1 MKNEKP
7 FKKDYAL
14 DTYMNEMEW
23 DDACSDARFV
33 LDQMKE
39 RGKTIIW
46 LTAGKIDW
54 QGHSGFKIGTI
65 DEIDDPKGR
74 DGDLWSW
81 ISGIDGDWSLSFVA
95 DFDPVTDSKMYMSC
109 SHHDQPMGGERVVT
123 FYSPKEFYELAREKG
138 MTLKEMQDWVYENS
152 YCEHDQAT
160 SAIIIDCI
168 SQMDKDDLQDFI
180 DS

>member
-1 MKNEKP
+1 MAKEKP
-7 FKKDYAL
+7 FKSGDSY

-23 DDACSDARFV
+23 DDACSDARYI
-33 LDQMKE
+33 LDEMEK

-65 DEIDDPKGR
+65 EEICNQKSS
-74 DGDLWSW
+74 DGDIWSW
-81 ISGIDGDWSLSFVA
+81 ISGINGDWTLRFVEG
-95 DFDPVTDSKMYMSC
+95 FDPDEDSKMLMMC

-123 FYSPKEFYELAREKG
+123 FYSPKEFYDLAISHG
-138 MTLKEMQDWVYENS
+138 MKLKDMQEWLFDNNLVSYEDAD
-152 YCEHDQAT
+152 EAT
-160 SAIIIDCI
+160 VIECLGV
-168 SQMDKDDLQDFI
+168 MKHEDLQDFI

>member
-1 MKNEKP
+1 MEHEKP
-7 FKKDYAL
+7 FAKDFEYN
-14 DTYMNEMEW
+14 TYMNEMEW
-23 DDACSDARFV
+23 DDAISDARYV

-81 ISGIDGDWSLSFVA
+81 ISGINGDWTLRFV
-95 DFDPVTDSKMYMSC
+95 DGFDPDADSKMLMTC

-123 FYSPKEFYELAREKG
+123 FYSPQEFYELAKEHG
-138 MTLKEMQDWVYENS
+138 MTLKDMQEWLFANNLVA
-152 YCEHDQAT
+152 HDQAT
-160 SAIIIDCI
+160 SAIVIECLGCMK
-168 SQMDKDDLQDFI
+168 SDDLQDFI

>member
-1 MKNEKP
+1 MEHEKP
-7 FKKDYAL
+7 FAKDFEYN
-14 DTYMNEMEW
+14 TYMNEMEW
-23 DDACSDARFV
+23 DDAISDARYV

-81 ISGIDGDWSLSFVA
+81 ISGINGDWTLRFV
-95 DFDPVTDSKMYMSC
+95 DGFDPDTDKKMLMTC

-123 FYSPKEFYELAREKG
+123 FYSPREFVYLAKQHG
-138 MTLKEMQDWVYENS
+138 MTIKDMGTWLFENHLS
-152 YCEHDQAT
+152 SDPILTEDE
-160 SAIIIDCI
+160 IIECI
-168 SQMDKDDLQDFI
+168 AVMKHEDLQDFI